1 MPTPVTVANIF
12 IDASWQGGG
21 GGALVVTGT
30 QRRCQ
35 ITITAGVAPSINP
48 FFRFTYPDGPY
59 PLEPGILAKMV
70 GGTGQ
75 FADVTYQPGIA
86 STEFTYNE
94 LPVAGQTY
102 IFDIDTLGI

>member
-1 MPTPVTVANIF
+1 MPTPVGPANFSLGAGWGTGAIF
-12 IDASWQGGG
+12 S
-21 GGALVVTGT
+21 VFGT

-35 ITITAGVAPSINP
+35 ITIVASISPSINP
-48 FFRFTYPDGPY
+48 TLTFVYPDGPY

-86 STEFTYNE
+86 NTVFTYNE
-94 LPVAGQTY
+94 LPSVGQNY
-102 IFDIDTLGI
+102 IFDLDVLGI